1 MEQECRETFLYCC
14 IKSDGCKGFSSAI
27 SCECEVNLLIRKNV
41 KGDPVDFLSWL
52 LNALHLALNGTK
64 KSTSSIIYR
73 SFHGAMKIYSRKIP
87 PVELDD
93 RQKAELLKTFE
104 YQETVSESP
113 FLYLTCDLPPP
124 PLFQDEFRENIIPQ
138 VFGTNLKKSEVRH
151 L

>member
-1 MEQECRETFLYCC
+1 
-14 IKSDGCKGFSSAI
+14 
-27 SCECEVNLLIRKNV
+27 
-41 KGDPVDFLSWL
+41 
-52 LNALHLALNGTK
+52 
-64 KSTSSIIYR
+64 
-73 SFHGAMKIYSRKIP
+73 MKIYSRKIP

-138 VFGTNLKKSEVRH
+138 VFNVNFIAMWALLIVNLQVNLYSLLTKFNGQSEKEYKTYKENFLKKFEITKLPPYLILYIKVTI
-151 L
+151 